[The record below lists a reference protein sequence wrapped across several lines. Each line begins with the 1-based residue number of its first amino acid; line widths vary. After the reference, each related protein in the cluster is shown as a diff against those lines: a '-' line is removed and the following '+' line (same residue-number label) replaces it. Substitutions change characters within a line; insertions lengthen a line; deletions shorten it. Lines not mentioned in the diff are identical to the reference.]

1 MSEQHELDL
10 TEQPL
15 VETGIHSVYDE
26 TLSRYGK
33 QGVLDLEKK
42 NEELT
47 AAKITARITAR
58 RLVAVAAAIDVEPG
72 AFTNLD
78 VRAAAMQRF
87 VVGAAEINRARGAG
101 SAYDDL
107 QERYDNPAA
116 VLKGMDKKAA
126 SAEHVVDISRRI
138 LTGEAALI
146 AAGFSEDYAMA
157 VRVAIR
163 KDLEPLKATGSDA
176 RKARKDAIEKTA
188 RSHF

>member
-26 TLSRYGK
+26 ALSRYGK
-33 QGVLDLEKK
+33 QGVLDLEEK
-42 NEELT
+42 NEHFT
-47 AAKITARITAR
+47 VANMTARDTAR
-58 RLVAVAAAIDVEPG
+58 RLAALAAAIDVKPG

-78 VRAAAMQRF
+78 VRAAAMQRY
-87 VVGAAEINRARGAG
+87 VDGVAEINRARGAG
-101 SAYDDL
+101 SASDDL

-146 AAGFSEDYAMA
+146 AAGFPEDYAMA

-163 KDLEPLKATGSDA
+163 EDLKPLQATGPDA
-176 RKARKDAIEKTA
+176 RKDRKKAIEKTT
-188 RSHF
+188 RPRF